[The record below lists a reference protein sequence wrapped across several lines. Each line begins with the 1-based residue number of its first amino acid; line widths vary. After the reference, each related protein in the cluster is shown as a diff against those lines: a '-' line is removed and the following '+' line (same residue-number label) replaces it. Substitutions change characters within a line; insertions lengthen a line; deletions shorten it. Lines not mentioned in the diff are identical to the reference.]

1 MTIFLITTA
10 TILFTCLLLNFGQY
24 YFKKIYPYLLG
35 QTVIWDKQNDRLKLI
50 LGLTTLFFAYFS
62 FQSIWVAGTVFEELN
77 LVLYAILLVS
87 NILFYVI
94 YIQNKILFNTPSLT
108 TDSDEKK
115 KIEEQIKEQI
125 AQEQEDIRFEQKVKE
140 YQKKIKATID
150 FIKGEGNKSIN
161 LYSNL
166 TSHKTQE
173 NNFTSNSFT
182 FKNIDDE
189 KSKKIA
195 EEYLPYFN
203 NDISTLSLFVSN
215 PLGADLALNCIY
227 TSRNR
232 QVSYIKIF
240 ELLNTICAEDI
251 LDLFEEERSKMCHF
265 IVRKF
270 KRNGKSIDQNNLKTA
285 FSKWRT
291 KNG

>member
-10 TILFTCLLLNFGQY
+10 TVLFICLLLNFGQY
-24 YFKKIYPYLLG
+24 YFNKIYPYLLG
-35 QTVIWDKQNDRLKLI
+35 QTILWDKQNDRLKLMI
-50 LGLTTLFFAYFS
+50 GLTTLFFAYFS
-62 FQSIWVAGTVFEELN
+62 FQSIWTAGTVFKGLN
-77 LVLYAILLVS
+77 IILYAILLAS
-87 NILFYVI
+87 NILFYII
-94 YIQNKILFNTPSLT
+94 YNRNKMLFNTPYLAENSE
-108 TDSDEKK
+108 EKK

-125 AQEQEDIRFEQKVKE
+125 ALEQEEIRFEQKVKE
-140 YQKKIKATID
+140 YQKKIQTTID
-150 FIKGEGNKSIN
+150 FIKGEGNKAIN
-161 LYSNL
+161 LYTNL
-166 TSHKTQE
+166 TSYKTQE

-203 NDISTLSLFVSN
+203 NDISTLSLFISN
-215 PLGADLALNCIY
+215 PLDADLALNCIY